1 MFHFKKFSVSHSQS
15 TMKVG
20 TDAVLLGAWM
30 PVPQNCKNILEIG
43 CGCGVISL
51 MIAQRTNVKIT
62 GIDIDLQSVVE
73 AQQNAENSPWKNRVI
88 FIHGDV
94 QNFVQNTTQQFDII
108 ISNPP
113 FFENSLKSPF
123 NNKNISKHNVTLDF
137 ETLCRVIDKLL
148 SKEGRFGVILPTDAV
163 PKFEALAEKNHLFL
177 TRKTKVYPT
186 PTKKANR
193 ALMMFERTEKPCE
206 DDLIL
211 IRDKEYTSE
220 YLQLVNEYLIIEG

>member
-51 MIAQRTNVKIT
+51 MIAQRTNANIL
-62 GIDIDLQSVVE
+62 GIDIDWQSVIE

-88 FIHGDV
+88 FIHDDV
-94 QNFVQNTTQQFDII
+94 QNFVQNTTQKFDII

-123 NNKNISKHNVTLDF
+123 NNKNISKHDVTLDF
-137 ETLCRVIDKLL
+137 ETLNKVVDNLL
-148 SKEGRFGVILPTDAV
+148 NNDGCFGVILPADAEQ
-163 PKFEALAEKNHLFL
+163 KFVEIAEKNHLFL
-177 TRKTKVYPT
+177 TKKTEVYPT
-186 PTKKANR
+186 PQKKSNR
-193 ALMMFERTEKPCE
+193 ILMMFERTEKPCE
-206 DDLIL
+206 FNRLL
-211 IRDKEYTSE
+211 IRDKGYTVE
-220 YLQLVNEYLIIEG
+220 YLLLIEEYLKIYY